1 MKNIFLDIQN
11 KLSNITELKYID
23 KNWGQLLY
31 EQPPVKFPC
40 ALLDIANVNYTQL
53 GQLAQTAVGD
63 IEITV
68 ANLQLSPSSQKS
80 LQRNNA
86 YAIMD
91 IMDKIHQDLHGWATS
106 NFIPLIRTSLQ
117 KVEVSKSYEIYKITY
132 NTSWRGDKQKNTK
145 GGQATPNIKVE

>member
-1 MKNIFLDIQN
+1 M
-11 KLSNITELKYID
+11 KYID

-53 GQLAQTAVGD
+53 GQLAQAAMGD

-68 ANLQLSPSSQKS
+68 ANLQLSPSSHKS
-80 LQRNNA
+80 LQRDNA

-106 NFIPLIRTSLQ
+106 NFIPLIRTNLQ
-117 KVEVSKSYEIYKITY
+117 KVEVSKSYEIYQMTY
-132 NTSWRGDKQKNTK
+132 KTSWRVYKQKNTIEV
-145 GGQATPNIKVE
+145 QAAPNITVE